1 MENNIF
7 SDNHTTSG
15 FKKLRWSPQHRDM
28 AEKSLRHDLR
38 KICAR
43 SSRCACVK
51 ADVVR
56 KIAYVCAQFSSPF
69 IDAFFPWRVFSSATR
84 DFFYAPNWPEFSR
97 ENTWDSRRII
107 LLFVEKVHFRSLMN
121 FLPSV
126 ENSTR
131 HLILMLKI
139 CDFFNNIWLF
149 QNSENS
155 LRNYFLIDSGSASSF
170 RKIAD
175 EMTD

>member
-1 MENNIF
+1 
-7 SDNHTTSG
+7 
-15 FKKLRWSPQHRDM
+15 M

-56 KIAYVCAQFSSPF
+56 KIAYVRAQFSVRLLTHS
-69 IDAFFPWRVFSSATR
+69 FPGEFFSSATEPT
-84 DFFYAPNWPEFSR
+84 FYAPTWPEFSR
-97 ENTWDSRRII
+97 ENTWNSRRII
-107 LLFVEKVHFRSLMN
+107 VFSSLKVHFRSLN
-121 FLPSV
+121 FFTSV

-155 LRNYFLIDSGSASSF
+155 FRNYFLIDSGSASNF

-175 EMTD
+175 EMND